1 MTITFFDILI
11 LFALMGGAAMGF
23 YQGLIRQAAA
33 TLILYISIVVSALFY
48 RNLSRFLVR
57 VTGQLPR
64 TTDVLGFFL
73 IMAVMLVLLLLARH
87 ELLSSTRADDR
98 RRQPIWH
105 NIAGMLFGFLNA
117 AILSSIAVIVLRSA
131 VGGEPW
137 AAYAGVQT
145 MLRKGL
151 DRSWMVYAFRPFTR
165 LLLTLIEP
173 WLFGNQ
179 LPPLLRNAL

>member
-1 MTITFFDILI
+1 MTITFLDILI
-11 LFALMGGAAMGF
+11 LFGLMGGAAMGF
-23 YQGLIRQAAA
+23 FQGLIRQAAA

-98 RRQPIWH
+98 RRQPIWQ

-117 AILSSIAVIVLRSA
+117 AILCSIAVIVLRSV

-137 AAYAGVQT
+137 AAYAGMQT

-151 DRSWMVYAFRPFTR
+151 DRSWMVYAFRPFTQ